1 MAEEP
6 EDRPEK
12 IVADVVPEEQ
22 DEVAPEVVR
31 QTTAI
36 RYSRRA
42 PIPDPAELEH
52 YERVLPGAADRIV
65 TMAENRAAHLER
77 IQSKSLDMTGRL
89 ADNLMRLGTVVV
101 LAGLAA
107 ASYLVYEGHDVTGA
121 ITAIANLLIAALGVV
136 FRRSRKDAVPDSPA
150 SD

>member
-6 EDRPEK
+6 EGRPER
-12 IVADVVPEEQ
+12 VDADVVPEQEG
-22 DEVAPEVVR
+22 EVGPEVVR
-31 QTTAI
+31 QTTAV

-42 PIPDPAELEH
+42 PIPDAAELEH
-52 YERVLPGAADRIV
+52 YEKVLPGAADRIV

-121 ITAIANLLIAALGVV
+121 VTAIADLLIAALGAVL
-136 FRRSRKDAVPDSPA
+136 RRPRKEAVPDLPA